1 MKDLISKKGIIVAA
15 VAIVIALIAA
25 VTMAVSG
32 GNADFGRVI
41 SEPVFKPLRSAMNG
55 LVGTLEDI
63 YGYIYRY
70 DSVVAENAQLK
81 ERIAELERDSRDYTE
96 IVEENDRLRSALD
109 LERDV
114 PCRHMYHDLH
124 IESRVW
130 GQVPE
135 IALTLTRRKF
145 NGMPGYDNKYRLNL
159 MIQDRPTSPIAMN
172 LALDTVLRLF
182 RFAITGDGGPTD
194 QLLKKD

>member
-63 YGYIYRY
+63 YGYI
-70 DSVVAENAQLK
+70 
-81 ERIAELERDSRDYTE
+81 
-96 IVEENDRLRSALD
+96 
-109 LERDV
+109 
-114 PCRHMYHDLH
+114 
-124 IESRVW
+124 
-130 GQVPE
+130 
-135 IALTLTRRKF
+135 
-145 NGMPGYDNKYRLNL
+145 
-159 MIQDRPTSPIAMN
+159 
-172 LALDTVLRLF
+172 
-182 RFAITGDGGPTD
+182 
-194 QLLKKD
+194 